1 MAPLKP
7 TTACPTC
14 RRRGC
19 KNPGHRGCKRG
30 PGSEFK
36 TWAQIKR
43 RAAVVENW
51 RLTNGDTC
59 PGYHTPPHQT
69 NDLTA
74 DHIIPVAA
82 GGPETGEL
90 GVLCR
95 ICNSRKRNR
104 TTVR

>member
-1 MAPLKP
+1 MAPMKP
-7 TTACPTC
+7 VGACPKC
-14 RRRGC
+14 RRRNC
-19 KNPGHRGCKRG
+19 ANPTHRYRSRG
-30 PGSEFK
+30 PRSEFK
-36 TWAQIKR
+36 SWPEIQR
-43 RAAVVENW
+43 RAAAVDNW

-59 PGYHTPPHQT
+59 PGWHTPPHES

-95 ICNSRKRNR
+95 ICNSRKQNR
-104 TTVR
+104 TSVR